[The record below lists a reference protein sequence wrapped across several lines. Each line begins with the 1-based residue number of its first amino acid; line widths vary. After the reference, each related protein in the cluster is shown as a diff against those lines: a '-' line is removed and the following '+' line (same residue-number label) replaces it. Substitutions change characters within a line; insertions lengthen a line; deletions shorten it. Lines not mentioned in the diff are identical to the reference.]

1 MVSKVVKFKFSQRSY
16 DDLQSL
22 FSDMFPDSEIA
33 RKITLQ
39 KGKCQYV
46 ISHELAPY
54 CEQLLMQ
61 NFTASPCHSV
71 SFDGS
76 LNKKIQVG
84 QMDLYVRFWDVN
96 KELAETRCHTS
107 QFLGGA
113 KADGTL
119 KKFETGVSKKI
130 HKANDLLQVAFDGSN
145 VNLLF

>member
-46 ISHELAPY
+46 ISHGLAPY
-54 CEQLLMQ
+54 CEQLLIQ
-61 NFTASPCHSV
+61 NFTASPCHSL

-96 KELAETRCHTS
+96 KEFDTIPPS
-107 QFLGGA
+107 SLGVQRLMVSLKSLKLGSA
-113 KADGTL
+113 KRYIKLMTYCR
-119 KKFETGVSKKI
+119 
-130 HKANDLLQVAFDGSN
+130 
-145 VNLLF
+145 